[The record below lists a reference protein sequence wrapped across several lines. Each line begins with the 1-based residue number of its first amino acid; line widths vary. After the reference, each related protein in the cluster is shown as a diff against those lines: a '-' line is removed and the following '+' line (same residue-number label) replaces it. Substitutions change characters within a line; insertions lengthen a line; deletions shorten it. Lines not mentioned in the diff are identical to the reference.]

1 MPRIALIM
9 ASYPQIH
16 LQILKIT
23 FKGRDCQGDLRQGRP
38 AGLWSSALAIPSA
51 TNKISQLGR
60 FMLKKL
66 SGGAGMVKFS
76 TAEAREKLGMI
87 IQRAAV
93 EKERIVLTRRG
104 KELAALVPIEDM
116 RFLEELEDRLDLE
129 EARAAL
135 AEAKADPERPIPWE
149 KLKAELGL

>member
-1 MPRIALIM
+1 
-9 ASYPQIH
+9 
-16 LQILKIT
+16 
-23 FKGRDCQGDLRQGRP
+23 
-38 AGLWSSALAIPSA
+38 
-51 TNKISQLGR
+51 
-60 FMLKKL
+60 ML
-66 SGGAGMVKFS
+66 KFS
-76 TAEAREKLGMI
+76 TAEARVKLSII
-87 IQRAAV
+87 IQKAAV

-135 AEAKADPERPIPWE
+135 AEAKANPERPIPWE